1 MATGNLLV
9 GLNNEKNKGSPGG
22 NKIDVAEPSRAEK
35 IPRNP
40 ENPNNPENPPR
51 IPENPKKSKNIQRNP

>member
-40 ENPNNPENPPR
+40 ENPNNPENP
-51 IPENPKKSKNIQRNP
+51 I